1 MGVAQTWLR
10 NRICVPPRVG
20 FTRVPILPAASSEF
34 VSSEHESPILRPQ
47 KEHLHLTRSSG
58 QLFWR
63 TPRRTLVCEVTSRRE
78 GCGNPKSKVQLT
90 VSTFHALLLVAHL
103 CETPSVILRYLP
115 KKDCASGPPVR
126 LAHSLLQMPSFQ
138 QLAASC
144 SLLALFFAL
153 PFFVFSSL
161 QPLLAK
167 TGGVGWGRS

>member
-1 MGVAQTWLR
+1 MWVFAL
-10 NRICVPPRVG
+10 NRCC
-20 FTRVPILPAASSEF
+20 VPILPRASIEF
-34 VSSEHESPILRPQ
+34 VSSWHESPIYAPK

-78 GCGNPKSKVQLT
+78 GCGHPKPKVLLT
-90 VSTFHALLLVAHL
+90 VSPFHCLLVANPCKTPGVALRNPSQEGL
-103 CETPSVILRYLP
+103 CLRP
-115 KKDCASGPPVR
+115 ARPTGT
-126 LAHSLLQMPSFQ
+126 SLLQMPSFQ